1 METIGTN
8 AARDA
13 FLSARQFLLA
23 HRTNQPTATREF
35 RWPRLERFNWA
46 LDHCDAMAQGND
58 APALWI
64 VNEDGSEQKRSF
76 EQMAERSAQVA
87 NFLRAQGV
95 RRGDRILLMLGNELA
110 LWESML
116 GAFKL
121 GAVVIPAT
129 ALLTPED
136 LRDRLDRGRVRH
148 VIAGS
153 AHTDKFAGLA
163 GDYSRICVGAAQP
176 GWRSFDESQNHP
188 ATYAPDGPTKATD
201 PLLLYFTSGTTSKPK
216 LV

>member
-1 METIGTN
+1 METTGTN

-23 HRTNQPTATREF
+23 HRTDQPTAAREF
-35 RWPRLERFNWA
+35 RWPKLERFNWA
-46 LDHCDAMAQGND
+46 LDHFDAMAQGND

-76 EQMAERSAQVA
+76 RQMSERSAQVA
-87 NFLRAQGV
+87 NFLRRQGV
-95 RRGDRILLMLGNELA
+95 KRGDRILLMLGNEVA

-129 ALLTPED
+129 ALLTPDD
-136 LRDRLDRGRVRH
+136 LRDRLERGRVRH

-153 AHTDKFAGLA
+153 RAYAEVRGAGRRLHAHL
-163 GDYSRICVGAAQP
+163 RRPGAARLAAVRRV
-176 GWRSFDESQNHP
+176 GR
-188 ATYAPDGPTKATD
+188 
-201 PLLLYFTSGTTSKPK
+201 
-216 LV
+216 